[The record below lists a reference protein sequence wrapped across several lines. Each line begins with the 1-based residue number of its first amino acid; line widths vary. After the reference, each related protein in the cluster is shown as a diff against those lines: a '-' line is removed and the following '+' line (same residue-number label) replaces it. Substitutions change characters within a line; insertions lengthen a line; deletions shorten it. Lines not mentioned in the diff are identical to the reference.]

1 MLDFPLRYTP
11 ETPPISMANID
22 MAQFAERANAT
33 HTAIVVSGCLGH
45 RIIGI
50 YTGIATDHAFPHII
64 VIGLPPIIFKV
75 CRQCWKRHGSLKAIA
90 YVAQS

>member
-11 ETPPISMANID
+11 ETSPISMANID

-33 HTAIVVSGCLGH
+33 LTAIVVSGCIGH
-45 RIIGI
+45 GI
-50 YTGIATDHAFPHII
+50 YTGIATDQAFPHTI
-64 VIGLPPIIFKV
+64 VIGLPAIRVKV